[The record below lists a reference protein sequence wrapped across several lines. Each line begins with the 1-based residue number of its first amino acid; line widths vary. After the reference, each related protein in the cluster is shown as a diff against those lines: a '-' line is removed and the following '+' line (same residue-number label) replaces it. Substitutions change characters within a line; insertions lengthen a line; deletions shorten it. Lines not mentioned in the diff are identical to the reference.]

1 MPQRESER
9 LADRM
14 LTALRPMVVQLLES
28 MPPDDGQTDESG
40 LTEADHTRIERSVA
54 KLRQRQRGTTNERR
68 NTTPKN
74 AKRPTGKV
82 ERSQGN
88 ETA

>member
-14 LTALRPMVVQLLES
+14 LTALRPMVVQLLDS
-28 MPPDDGQTDESG
+28 MPPDEGQTDESG

>member
-14 LTALRPMVVQLLES
+14 LTALRPMVVQLLDS
-28 MPPDDGQTDESG
+28 MPPDGGQTDESG
-40 LTEADHTRIERSVA
+40 LTEADHTRIDRSVA
-54 KLRQRQRGTTNERR
+54 KLRQRQRSTTNERR
-68 NTTPKN
+68 NRPPRN

>member
-14 LTALRPMVVQLLES
+14 LAAWRPILVQLLDT
-28 MPPDDGQTDESG
+28 MPPDEGQTDESG

-54 KLRQRQRGTTNERR
+54 KLRHRQRSTTNERR